1 MVRPGTRAR
10 LREARR
16 GLIVAGLLGLLVAG
30 IGLAVADPFT
40 QSHSGAGSLDNGA
53 PTGLATVQR
62 RSLTSQQTLVG
73 TVGYAG
79 AWTVAA
85 RAGTSAADV
94 QQVEQQLAS
103 SRASSITAGATL
115 AADATALATAAA
127 AAQAARL
134 KEASDCAGANAAV
147 VATAPATGS
156 SAGVPVSPDGSSPCQ
171 SSMQAAETSQSAL
184 DTARAKVVAD
194 RVQLA
199 AAQTTLNSAQRSMD
213 AVQSAS
219 TTYGTSAS
227 FTSLPS
233 VGAVVFRGQTL
244 YAINSQDTI
253 LLYSRTPAWR
263 SFTTGMSPGRDVA
276 ELNDNL
282 RALGYGAV
290 TGDQFTSATQEAI
303 EAIQRAH
310 GLPATG
316 SFSLGSVVFEPG
328 AARVTSVTPAVGQ
341 SVQPGPMLTL
351 SSTRHSVSLQLNAA
365 EQSQVKVGNR
375 VVITLPDNTT
385 TPGVVDFVG
394 NVATTSANSNANGN
408 SAADTPALP
417 VAIRLLHPADA
428 GTLDQA
434 PVNVLV
440 TTASVRNAL
449 VVPVSALVAL
459 AGGGYALEVVDA
471 GVHQLVAVT
480 PGLFDDAEGLV
491 QVKGRD
497 VRAGQRVVVPTSS

>member
-1 MVRPGTRAR
+1 MKR
-10 LREARR
+10 LRTLLEARR
-16 GLIVAGLLGLLVAG
+16 GLIVAGLLMLLVAG
-30 IGLAVADPFT
+30 IALAVTDPFT
-40 QSHSGAGSLDNGA
+40 SSHSGAGSLDNGA

-79 AWTVAA
+79 AWTVAVP
-85 RAGTSAADV
+85 AGTSAADV

-103 SRASSITAGATL
+103 SQASSITASATL

-147 VATAPATGS
+147 VATASATIS
-156 SAGVPVSPDGSSPCQ
+156 SAGVPTSADGSSPCQ
-171 SSMQAAETSQSAL
+171 SSMQAAETNQSAL
-184 DTARAKVVAD
+184 DTARARVVAD
-194 RVQLA
+194 RTQLA
-199 AAQTTLNSAQRSMD
+199 SALTTLSSAQRSLD
-213 AVQSAS
+213 AVHSAS
-219 TTYGTSAS
+219 TTYGASGS

-244 YAINSQDTI
+244 YAINSQETI
-253 LLYSRTPAWR
+253 LMYGRTPAWR
-263 SFTTGMSPGRDVA
+263 SFTTGMSPGRDVS

-282 RALGYGAV
+282 RALGYGANP
-290 TGDQFTSATQEAI
+290 GDQFTSATQQAI

-310 GLPATG
+310 GLPPAG
-316 SFSLGSVVFEPG
+316 SFGLGSVVFEPG

-341 SVQPGPMLTL
+341 SVQAGPIMTL

-365 EQSQVKVGNR
+365 QQSQVKVGNR
-375 VVITLPDNTT
+375 VVITLPDNAT
-385 TPGVVDFVG
+385 TPGVVDSVG
-394 NVATTSANSNANGN
+394 KVATTSDTGPNANGN
-408 SAADTPALP
+408 SAANTPTLP
-417 VAIRLLHPADA
+417 VAIRFLHPAEA
-428 GTLDQA
+428 GILDQA
-434 PVNVLV
+434 PVNVLL

-449 VVPVSALVAL
+449 VVPVNALVAL